1 MVIPTA
7 PAAAQP
13 PPVTVA
19 GLNHISVESAD
30 SQALAHWYHSVLGFG
45 ASPEVQ
51 SELCVLIDLFGSLG
65 CICGAEI
72 LPRPPFPFGGA
83 WLLAAGVTIHIIDRD
98 PEFEAG
104 QLPLAEARRDAQTAE
119 RVRNHATVGCL
130 LLAVSS
136 CVA

>member
-83 WLLAAGVTIHIIDRD
+83 WLLAAGVTIHIIDRY

-104 QLPLAEARRDAQTAE
+104 QRPLAEARRDAQTA
-119 RVRNHATVGCL
+119 
-130 LLAVSS
+130 
-136 CVA
+136 